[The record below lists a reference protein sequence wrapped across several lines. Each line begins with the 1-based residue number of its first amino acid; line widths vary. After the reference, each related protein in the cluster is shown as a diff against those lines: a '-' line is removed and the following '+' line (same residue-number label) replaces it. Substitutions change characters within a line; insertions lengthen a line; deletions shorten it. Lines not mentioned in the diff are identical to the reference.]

1 MDRKDTIEEL
11 FKQKL
16 ADHQV
21 SVNPELWTSIA
32 SKIPLTTSTVTSTG
46 ISLLAKAIIGI
57 SAAASVVGLGYLIA
71 VQNATTEKDT
81 IKIQEKTTIKY
92 QPEKTNSNSSNDQSS
107 VPFNNEAVKKESIS
121 IVSNTPSVF
130 DSQNLIL
137 TTETENNQ
145 TEDIGLKTN
154 NTQEIKSSDILS
166 TNALTPTQSSE
177 NLESSISGTQNIT
190 TKLNEKLTDTETTKV
205 SQLTLVLP
213 NIFTP
218 NGDGNNDVLTLDAS
232 AISEFSI
239 VVLNSAGIVVYQSS
253 DSSFSWNGTLPTGDP
268 VGEGNYIY
276 YITGKDT
283 EGKLVSKHSRLVVKH

>member
-71 VQNATTEKDT
+71 IQNATTEKDT

-154 NTQEIKSSDILS
+154 NTQEIKSSGILS